1 MKTIDRKQARR
12 IAQEKSAAGWLIA
25 ADALEE
31 QGDDAEAARCRIV
44 GEVIGNIVP
53 MLSNR
58 KSGDGIRRF
67 EFEAEGERFEISIMG
82 FYSCRICI
90 RTWTDFSYWQGW
102 RIVKRCRADSS
113 QFGDAEYLYRRGR
126 DVTRDCGLNVN
137 LPK

>member
-1 MKTIDRKQARR
+1 MRTACVTANASSGRQGGASRGTTSTQHEGDDDADSRQARK

-90 RTWTDFSYWQGW
+90 RTWT
-102 RIVKRCRADSS
+102 AT
-113 QFGDAEYLYRRGR
+113 AA
-126 DVTRDCGLNVN
+126 
-137 LPK
+137 